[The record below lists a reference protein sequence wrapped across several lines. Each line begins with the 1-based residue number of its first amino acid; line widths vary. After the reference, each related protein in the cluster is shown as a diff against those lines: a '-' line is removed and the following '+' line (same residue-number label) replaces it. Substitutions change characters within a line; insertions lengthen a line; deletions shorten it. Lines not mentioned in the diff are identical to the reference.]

1 MAQEEMSCVKAKV
14 PEKNTLNRLGFFEVA
29 IESIVA
35 NVAFTQVSIQIKL
48 TVSISIKSCLNKY
61 LSNKHL
67 FETTRQITVYEPS
80 HYV

>member
-35 NVAFTQVSIQIKL
+35 NVAFMQ
-48 TVSISIKSCLNKY
+48 
-61 LSNKHL
+61 HF
-67 FETTRQITVYEPS
+67 FETTRQISVYEPS